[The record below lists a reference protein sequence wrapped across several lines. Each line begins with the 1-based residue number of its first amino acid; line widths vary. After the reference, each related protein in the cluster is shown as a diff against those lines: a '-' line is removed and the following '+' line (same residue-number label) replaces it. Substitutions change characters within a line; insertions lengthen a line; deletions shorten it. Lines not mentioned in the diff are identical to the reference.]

1 MKEKISSNGW
11 LLIDKP
17 EGIES
22 FGVIRKLKFRYSFH
36 KIGFA
41 GTLDPLA
48 SGLLLIGVNKATKKI
63 PNVHNEKKSYIVEI
77 RFGATTNTLDSEGRF
92 SKMKPIS
99 HSIGDRTLHLKN
111 FIGTYQQKIPNF
123 SAHKSKGK
131 NFYELARRNEI
142 IEERFKEVSV
152 STLKV
157 LYSNNTHMRV
167 ELNCRTG
174 FYVRA
179 FAQDLAISLGD
190 IGYASMIKRL
200 KIGTFTLNQAIPYEK
215 ILDFSSINDLHS
227 HLITI

>member
-1 MKEKISSNGW
+1 
-11 LLIDKP
+11 
-17 EGIES
+17 
-22 FGVIRKLKFRYSFH
+22 
-36 KIGFA
+36 
-41 GTLDPLA
+41 
-48 SGLLLIGVNKATKKI
+48 
-63 PNVHNEKKSYIVEI
+63 
-77 RFGATTNTLDSEGRF
+77 
-92 SKMKPIS
+92 MKPIS

-157 LYSNNTHMRV
+157 LYSNNTYMRV
-167 ELNCRTG
+167 ELNCRSG